1 MYKIAIVNQK
11 GGVGKSTISVNLA
24 YEFAK
29 HNKVLLVDCD
39 PQGHSGSIYSKEEAD
54 ASHQEHSSPQEQRSP
69 KEHSSPKENKY
80 TLKDLYLGNA
90 PIHKVIRNSSYTK
103 MKANRLAVITSNIY
117 LAKTAEQINT
127 KYHRE
132 KILIQQLSR
141 INKLYDY
148 CLLDCPPNFGIL
160 TINAL
165 YSADLI
171 LIVLTSDKGAL
182 DGMADL
188 LTTCRE
194 VKEEWNFPFAIIWN
208 NYDSRNKQTN
218 KYVEGELS
226 NWKEQLLNT
235 KIRKAEVIN
244 QARIANEPI
253 QVFASHLP
261 VLEDYKNL
269 AEEINQIRKKIWKRS

>member
-24 YEFAK
+24 YELAK
-29 HNKVLLVDCD
+29 HKKILLVDCD
-39 PQGHSGSIYSKEEAD
+39 PQGHSGSIYNKEED
-54 ASHQEHSSPQEQRSP
+54 
-69 KEHSSPKENKY
+69 SSPKENKY
-80 TLKDLYLGNA
+80 TLKDLYLGNV
-90 PIHKVIRNSSYTK
+90 PITKVIKKSSLTK
-103 MKANRLAVITSNIY
+103 MKANRLAIITSNIY
-117 LAKTAEQINT
+117 LAKTAEQISA

-132 KILIQQLSR
+132 KILTQQLNKVS
-141 INKLYDY
+141 KLYDY

-171 LIVLTSDKGAL
+171 LIALTSDKGAL

-188 LTTCRE
+188 LATCRE
-194 VKEEWNFPFAIIWN
+194 IKEEWNFPFAIIWN

-226 NWKEQLLNT
+226 NWKERLLNT
-235 KIRKAEVIN
+235 KIRKVEVIN

-253 QVFASHLP
+253 QVFAPHSP
-261 VLEDYKNL
+261 VLKDYENL
-269 AEEINQIRKKIWKRS
+269 AEEINQMRKRTWRRI